1 MGEQFGIL
9 DILIFAGVALF
20 LIYRLGTV
28 LGKRT
33 GHQNPTELF
42 GGRPDKTDGPDKA
55 DGSDNDDDDTIVQM
69 PKSRP
74 EPQPIDDEML
84 DGPLGPGLTQIK
96 LADPLFDPD
105 QFVDGSKIAF
115 EMVLDSY
122 SQGDVNTL
130 RQLLNDDVYDNFY
143 QAIQAREA
151 ANQRLEETLVGI
163 DTAELIEAR
172 LEDYNAL
179 LTVKFISQQVNA
191 LYDAD
196 GQVIE
201 GNPNEVVT
209 VTDIWTFQR
218 NTRDRDPNWV
228 LIETRSSN

>member
-33 GHQNPTELF
+33 GHQNPTEVY
-42 GGRPDKTDGPDKA
+42 GARSDKSDGPED
-55 DGSDNDDDDTIVQM
+55 DDDDTVVQL

-74 EPQPIDDEML
+74 EPKPIDDEML
-84 DGPLGPGLTQIK
+84 EGPLGPGLTQIK
-96 LADPLFDPD
+96 LADPMFDPD
-105 QFVDGSKIAF
+105 QFLDGAKVAF
-115 EMVLDSY
+115 EMVLDSF
-122 SQGDVNTL
+122 SQGDVKTL
-130 RQLLNDDVYDNFY
+130 RNLLNDDVYDNFY
-143 QAIQAREA
+143 NAIQAREA

-163 DTAELIEAR
+163 DSAEIIEAGM
-172 LEDYNAL
+172 EDSNARV
-179 LTVKFISQQVNA
+179 TVKFVSQQVDA

-209 VTDIWTFQR
+209 VTDIWTFER
-218 NTRDRDPNWV
+218 NTRDRDPNWA
-228 LIETRSSN
+228 LIETRSPN

>member
-33 GHQNPTELF
+33 GHQNPTEMF
-42 GGRPDKTDGPDKA
+42 GGQSDKTE
-55 DGSDNDDDDTIVQM
+55 GSEDDDDTVVQM

-74 EPQPIDDEML
+74 DPQPINDEML

-105 QFVDGSKIAF
+105 QFIDGAKVAF
-115 EMVLDSY
+115 EMVLDSF
-122 SQGDVNTL
+122 SQGDVKTL

-143 QAIQAREA
+143 QAIQARES

-163 DTAELIEAR
+163 DSAELIEAR
-172 LEDYNAL
+172 LEDYKAL
-179 LTVKFISQQVNA
+179 LTAKFVSQQVNA

-228 LIETRSSN
+228 LIETRSPN

>member
-33 GHQNPTELF
+33 GHQNPTEIF
-42 GGRPDKTDGPDKA
+42 GGQNDNA
-55 DGSDNDDDDTIVQM
+55 DNLDDEDDETVVQM

-74 EPQPIDDEML
+74 EPKPIDDAML
-84 DGPLGPGLTQIK
+84 GGPLGPGLTQIK

-105 QFVDGSKIAF
+105 QFIEGAKVAF
-115 EMVLDSY
+115 EMVLDSF
-122 SQGDVNTL
+122 SQGDVKTL

-163 DTAELIEAR
+163 DSAELIEAR
-172 LEDYNAL
+172 LENYNAI
-179 LTVKFISQQVNA
+179 LTTKFVSQQVDA

-209 VTDIWTFQR
+209 VVDIWTFQR

-228 LIETRSSN
+228 LIETRSPN

>member
-33 GHQNPTELF
+33 GHQNPTEVF
-42 GGRPDKTDGPDKA
+42 GGRTDKA
-55 DGSDNDDDDTIVQM
+55 DATEDDDDDTVVQL

-74 EPQPIDDEML
+74 EPKPIDDAML

-96 LADPLFDPD
+96 LADPMFDPD
-105 QFVDGSKIAF
+105 QFLEGGKVAF
-115 EMVLDSY
+115 EMVLDSF
-122 SQGDVNTL
+122 SRGDVKTL
-130 RQLLNDDVYDNFY
+130 RNLLNDDVYDNFY
-143 QAIQAREA
+143 GAIQSREA

-163 DTAELIEAR
+163 DTAEIIEAR
-172 LEDYNAL
+172 MEDRNAL
-179 LTVKFISQQVNA
+179 VTVKFVSQQVNA

-209 VTDIWTFQR
+209 VTDIWTFER
-218 NTRDRDPNWV
+218 NTRERDPNWV
-228 LIETRSSN
+228 LIETRSPN